1 LSPLYQM
8 PFRSISHEQ
17 KIQSVT
23 IGPNR
28 TLGQRTA
35 DGGYESLVVND
46 DVFEV
51 LTSFS
56 ERGTRRDGK
65 TGQYLTS
72 LETQCERIRFPH

>member
-1 LSPLYQM
+1 M
-8 PFRSISHEQ
+8 FR
-17 KIQSVT
+17 VT
-23 IGPNR
+23 QTSRVASEKPAPNR

-51 LTSFS
+51 LTPFS

-72 LETQCERIRFPH
+72 LETQCERIRSPH

>member
-1 LSPLYQM
+1 M
-8 PFRSISHEQ
+8 KVEN
-17 KIQSVT
+17 
-23 IGPNR
+23 GPNR

-51 LTSFS
+51 LTPCS

-65 TGQYLTS
+65 TGQYLTT
-72 LETQCERIRFPH
+72 LETKCERIRFPH